1 MKKYLICWY
10 FLDQGMEGIPSLTD
24 SFIVEAKDA
33 KDAIHKFPSKLKHEY
48 KGWGH
53 VCVLGEI
60 VNNNVL
66 VEKEHYAYRNLVEW
80 QFKEAK
86 VL

>member
-33 KDAIHKFPSKLKHEY
+33 KDAIHKFPSKLRHEY
-48 KGWGH
+48 KGW
-53 VCVLGEI
+53 VMFV
-60 VNNNVL
+60 
-66 VEKEHYAYRNLVEW
+66 Y
-80 QFKEAK
+80 
-86 VL
+86 